1 MRALVYILAAA
12 GILTGAL
19 LAGGLVTGPDSA
31 GAPEIAA
38 VASESDSKVV
48 GVDTGSTVAAATLGV
63 TVTSTTAETGLADI
77 EDGATGSATV
87 TFDSV
92 DEVQLDGRWG
102 VNRINTIA
110 AWQAANSFVPVLVA
124 VLDTGIDSD
133 AGFGDRVEAVMDF
146 TGSGNTDDEHG
157 HGTHMAGTIAA
168 IAPNASFINLKVA
181 DERGRCDSSTVA
193 RAIRWAAD
201 RGAQVINVSLEVES
215 SPELESAIRHAWQ
228 KGAVVIA
235 AAGNHGTT
243 APAYPAAYTDAI
255 AVAGTNEKDGLAVL
269 SNHGDWVDVAAPGS
283 KIYAELP
290 GGEYGYETGTSPAAA
305 HVSGIAAL
313 LCGIAADE
321 SGNGFVNDEVRAAI
335 EDSCEPLA
343 VSGTGN
349 GLVNALSAMQVLAA

>member
-1 MRALVYILAAA
+1 MVLLTVSILAGIGAA
-12 GILTGAL
+12 SFEREDVHAAIE
-19 LAGGLVTGPDSA
+19 VTIDQPVANPANGEVSEVPD
-31 GAPEIAA
+31 EA
-38 VASESDSKVV
+38 VNNEVVVFTASDQEKF
-48 GVDTGSTVAAATLGV
+48 
-63 TVTSTTAETGLADI
+63 E
-77 EDGATGSATV
+77 
-87 TFDSV
+87 
-92 DEVQLDGRWG
+92 GRWG
-102 VNRINTIA
+102 VTRISVPA
-110 AWQAANSFVPVLVA
+110 AWSAADSFAPVLVA
-124 VLDTGIDSD
+124 VLDTGIASD
-133 AGFGDRVEAVMDF
+133 AGFGDRVGTVMDF
-146 TGSGNTDDEHG
+146 TGSGSADDEHG

-181 DERGRCDSSTVA
+181 DARGRCDAATVA

-201 RGAQVINVSLEVES
+201 RGAQVINISLEVES
-215 SPELESAIRHAWQ
+215 SPELESAISHAWQ

-269 SNHGDWVDVAAPGS
+269 SNHGDWVDVAAPGF

-305 HVSGIAAL
+305 HVSGVAVL
-313 LCGIAADE
+313 LCGIATDE

-349 GLVNALSAMQVLAA
+349 GLVNALGAVQVLAA